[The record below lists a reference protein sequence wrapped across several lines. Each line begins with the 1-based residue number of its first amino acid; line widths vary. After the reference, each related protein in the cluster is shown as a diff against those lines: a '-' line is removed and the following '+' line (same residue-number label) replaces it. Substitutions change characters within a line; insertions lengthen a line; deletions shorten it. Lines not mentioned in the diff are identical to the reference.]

1 VQNARTIQGPV
12 NRDGGTRATETAR
25 PLVQV
30 LADSSDKLS
39 GIRSILEERFTVA
52 GERLDA
58 DARLAQVPYAIVIR
72 AELRDVDNIAAIK
85 KRSGALAKA
94 RKRIFLLEHTSHVGI
109 SQAYA
114 LGATSVLPG
123 TINRIKLL
131 AALNEAGVDTSAS
144 SNATAQPDNAVETA
158 ATAIASM
165 FTAVTLGQP
174 LDVDGTKEAGRQIAD
189 RITQHGL
196 SEWLTTVRRH
206 HEGTYQHCLLVTGVA
221 IDFGLSLGVGRTDLE
236 RLYTAAMFHDIGKAR
251 IPLAILDKPG
261 RLDPE
266 ERAMI
271 ETHPV
276 TGYEFLKGQN
286 LKGKDNISPEI
297 LDAVRHHHEYL
308 DGSGYPDALCAENI
322 GDIVRILT
330 ISDIFAALIEHRHY
344 KPTMPRAEAYNILC
358 GMNGKLEKALVNSFK
373 QVALTR

>member
-1 VQNARTIQGPV
+1 MQNARTTL
-12 NRDGGTRATETAR
+12 RHATPAGSGEKEPAR
-25 PLVQV
+25 SFVHV
-30 LADSSDKLS
+30 LADASDKLA
-39 GIRSILEERFTVA
+39 GVCSILEERFAVA

-58 DARLAQVPYAIVIR
+58 EAKLTRVPSAIVIR
-72 AELRDVDNIAAIK
+72 ADLRDIDNIAAIK
-85 KRSGALAKA
+85 KRAGNLAKA
-94 RKRIFLLEHTSHVGI
+94 GKRIFLLEHSSHVGI

-114 LGATSVLPG
+114 LGATLVLPG
-123 TINRIKLL
+123 TVNRSRLL
-131 AALNEAGVDTSAS
+131 AALSDPADPS
-144 SNATAQPDNAVETA
+144 SVSSSGTAQSDNAVEAA

-174 LDVDGTKEAGRQIAD
+174 LDIDGTKAAGRQIAD
-189 RITQHGL
+189 RITERGL

-221 IDFGLSLGVGRTDLE
+221 IDFGLSLGVGRADLE
-236 RLYTAAMFHDIGKAR
+236 RLYSAAMFHDVGKAQ

-261 RLDPE
+261 RLDAE
-266 ERAMI
+266 ERALI
-271 ETHPV
+271 ETHPAA
-276 TGYEFLKGQN
+276 GYEFLKGHD
-286 LKGKDNISPEI
+286 KISPEI

-308 DGSGYPDALCAENI
+308 DGSGYPDGICAESI

-344 KPTMPRAEAYNILC
+344 KPTMPRAEAYDVLC